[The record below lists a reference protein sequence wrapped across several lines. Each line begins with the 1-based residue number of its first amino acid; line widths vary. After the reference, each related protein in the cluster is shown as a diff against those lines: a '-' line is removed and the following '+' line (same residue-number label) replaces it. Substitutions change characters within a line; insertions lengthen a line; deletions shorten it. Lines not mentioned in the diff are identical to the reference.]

1 MKSLL
6 LAILALLIFQG
17 CSSKQYYNPQESS
30 MFEIDKKVV
39 ITPSSIETINAN
51 GATTKDGR
59 IINNFGISLFKLQDG
74 FQYINNSD
82 NGIIS
87 GNKSGDIYL
96 SETNTTINFRTNVIA
111 ATLKE
116 NLLAMIFSD
125 NSYGLYDIKENKF
138 KLKEYLENAFIND
151 TRVAMP
157 VILNKI
163 ILFPTLDG
171 KIVIVDKES
180 FKVSRTLLIDSQNDI
195 KNIILLKTIGDTLIA
210 ASDNK
215 IVSLNKGKYT
225 TKDMII
231 QNYIVDDEFIYLALI
246 DGNVL
251 KLDFDL
257 NIVASKKFKFAKL
270 HAIGLDKEKN
280 IFLIE
285 SQGYIISLSKDFTSE
300 KVNKFPFY
308 DDEKVYVSGDK
319 IYFEN
324 KLLKLD

>member
-111 ATLKE
+111 ATLK
-116 NLLAMIFSD
+116 
-125 NSYGLYDIKENKF
+125 
-138 KLKEYLENAFIND
+138 
-151 TRVAMP
+151 
-157 VILNKI
+157 
-163 ILFPTLDG
+163 
-171 KIVIVDKES
+171 
-180 FKVSRTLLIDSQNDI
+180 RT
-195 KNIILLKTIGDTLIA
+195 
-210 ASDNK
+210 
-215 IVSLNKGKYT
+215 
-225 TKDMII
+225 
-231 QNYIVDDEFIYLALI
+231 F
-246 DGNVL
+246 
-251 KLDFDL
+251 
-257 NIVASKKFKFAKL
+257 
-270 HAIGLDKEKN
+270 
-280 IFLIE
+280 
-285 SQGYIISLSKDFTSE
+285 
-300 KVNKFPFY
+300 
-308 DDEKVYVSGDK
+308 
-319 IYFEN
+319 
-324 KLLKLD
+324 